1 MANTRRIG
9 VQLDFTANMS
19 QAKQAVN
26 EFKQSLT
33 NVMTTLPSNKMT
45 ATAVNSLKEAQ
56 VAAQQLDL
64 ALTRAFNKNTGN
76 INITKFS
83 QSLKS
88 SGTNVKQ
95 LSNSLLNAG
104 KVGQQSF
111 LAMARALQ
119 QVERSTITING
130 LTQRLVT
137 TLWNNVRWQVTSAAI
152 NSVTTSISDAVNHL
166 KDMDNAL
173 NKIRV
178 VSGDTKVE
186 MQGVA
191 KEARQMAK
199 DLKTSATEIVKAEL
213 IYRQQGDS
221 AELAAKK
228 AEITTKAAN
237 VSFNSSAEQMSE
249 YLTAIWNSYQVPED
263 QLELFVDKIA
273 KIGAETATSMEE
285 IATAMQKVASTAN
298 NVGVSYDQLAAV
310 IATVSSTTRQSA
322 ETVGTSFKTIFA
334 RIEDLKLGKTTE
346 DGIVLGTVSSDLEK
360 MGISIYDAQGELR
373 QLGDVLE
380 EMGAKWQTMSK
391 EEQVA
396 LAQTVG
402 GKRQYSMLM
411 ALMDN
416 WDMYSETVKE
426 AANAYGTLDEQQSIW
441 AESWEAHAQNIQV
454 SAENLYNTL
463 FKTDTFLDAMNFFAG
478 FLDRT
483 SDAVEA
489 VGGLGNILLWVTTI
503 VASKMTPQIMNG
515 INNIVSG
522 FDIIS
527 GRARKREIDLQNEL
541 TAQLKL
547 IQASQAY
554 TGQQKLE
561 AGFLAENAQQKQK
574 ILQIEQNLSDKQKEE
589 INSLLSVRNG
599 WQEIAL
605 QEQAAID
612 KNQEYI
618 ESLNVTKATGKYEMI
633 KDASVGISIKKPD
646 TSKYEGVSLTKKNIS
661 RVMDEGIQSVYGQ
674 NASYEELAFRI
685 GATTEQIERL
695 KKASSSEKQSLF
707 TQMFT
712 DIKIVKPQI
721 QEITSKVQEL
731 EETYQGKKITKSN
744 LAQVAQEGIKSVY
757 GQKASYEGL
766 ATSIG
771 ATEEQIKKLN
781 QATTA
786 AGKQTAFTQM
796 LQDMK
801 LIKVETSE
809 VNTKANKLVSKF
821 KEIGINKT
829 NLTRVAN
836 EGIQAVYGQGK
847 GIDYANLA
855 REIGATEV
863 QISKLQGKMSAD
875 KKRTMFAQ
883 ILQEMKLIK
892 PEMQDLNAE
901 VDKIFADAQTQNI
914 DFGRL
919 SAGLS
924 SLQSEVGDTV
934 LSTTQVEEK
943 LKELDIS
950 FETLP
955 ESIQKYIKSL
965 NGGKFSQTEFQTAV
979 DTANA
984 SYIDQLKNLNLSEEQ
999 FQKIKEILEQITG
1012 HYRQL
1017 AQATEEERQAQE
1029 RLNKELE
1036 KIKKVNAVASGFGEV
1051 ASNVMTASMAF
1062 TTLQSS
1068 IESFND
1074 GDVLA
1079 GVTSLSMTVVSLV
1092 PIIPKIVVGIRT
1104 VFDAIKAGSIELM
1117 TANAWIAVI
1126 SVALMGIVAI
1136 VKAIQANSL
1145 QAAAERLKESEEKV
1159 TSIKS
1164 ELEEI
1169 DSKIN
1174 DLTSSNETLTAEQAK
1189 QLQILKAQ
1197 KAEKEGLLEIA
1208 EQENAENRKEVVAKA
1223 TSELNKNEIYEK
1235 GQYSPEEL
1243 KLEGKVIVG
1252 TKYTTTVTGNK
1263 QFDSYEEAQKAV
1275 IEAGYSASE
1284 TTIDVAEN
1292 YKVLNKTQI
1301 EDVYNQVK
1309 DLAYTQTDQEFNDIK
1324 AQSTAQYFATIAA
1337 STEDATAAQKIYM
1350 SGLQQLFAYHSEFQ
1364 NTEENVNKLIEES
1377 AGNYAQVSGQIDIYH
1392 DAIEEMLGTE
1402 AADYW
1407 QKNTQQQFENFKS
1420 LKQIAEQCDITVD
1433 SLNDV
1438 DGALEELSKQTG
1450 IPQEILQ
1457 SLYQGGNLAYFA
1469 EGGFNSLKIAANNL
1483 SNISVDM
1490 NGVIS
1495 GLKDTS
1501 DEAIKALNLL
1511 LALNG
1516 LKIVKSS
1523 KINGKASSMTP
1534 KEATRRQTN
1543 AKIMKDAGFGSTW
1556 ADDVIN
1562 WQIESDIHLEKNGKR
1577 WNEGEIPNLQKYL
1590 YDQTTSGKTPSTPSN
1605 PGGDDKTTE
1614 EKDDDKADKIWWD
1627 NYEARKKQ
1635 IEEEFA
1641 AGKIDQDKYLS
1652 ELDAAYKDLISHY
1665 DTACEDHKDKILGEL
1680 DELKDKNASR
1690 NIELYKSIS
1699 DAIQTYGYASF
1710 NYKGEQRTIS
1720 SMEEAK
1726 KFWDTELAG
1735 QTIQDPIT
1743 GKPIS
1748 IYNRENQL
1756 DINDIEWN
1764 NAKNAT
1770 DKRLDDLTNNFN
1782 RGWVE
1787 FQDYWS
1793 QKESIYRSG
1802 AWDMDTNAMKQFY
1815 SKSDID
1821 KNLGREQMQ
1830 NDFLSWIDRSIQSNQ
1845 ELAEQGKPSDI
1856 FDLMQRISDAYTGFI
1871 PAWVKD
1877 QEFLDKIKEKM
1888 KTLRENYR
1896 QRINDQVGKGELTID
1911 QAELEMRRVNAVSIF
1926 GIEDYASEAGAQYN
1940 KDYEQRKKWRENR
1953 LAYGDYIEGTDPARK
1968 TEMLYENLRDAEDTF
1983 QEIAKLYSP
1992 DDDEYVKA
2000 LQNRF
2005 AAVESILEDAK
2016 KYIQESAD
2024 YLEWSKIFGFADGDN
2039 EILAA
2044 GRTFQKL
2051 FTIYGDSLSDKVAS
2065 GRLTLEK
2072 AVEMFKSTAKEQFQS
2087 YTSAIKEYAD
2097 FEREK
2102 TEEMINTQKTLLE
2115 NTASANQKNY
2125 DYQKSLRDSLHDINK
2140 ELATSL
2146 TMYDYLDEETR
2157 KLLFNTDDYLELSSK
2172 INELQEEGNALTDK
2186 YLKDIQGKSI
2196 EEQELITQAYEAQM
2210 ELKSKE
2216 YEIAKQDLE
2225 VAKKK
2230 LALQNVL
2237 NERNTRM
2244 FLNGQWTWVANQEEV
2259 AKAQQDL
2266 MDAQY
2271 QAESARLELEFTQEQ
2286 EKLNA
2291 RIRGLQEQL
2300 NIIADDFKRLDD
2312 LINGRDRS
2320 VVQSFEDLLG
2330 SVKQWQKDVI
2340 KAKEDILDYNVE
2352 AEANAKKE
2360 KDSGGSTGKNNSST
2374 KDTTDLANY
2383 LQRFGYGTDFWSEKE
2398 GKYVGLDQVKRVN
2411 ESTDYISVILKN
2423 GEVVRLAKHAT
2434 GGIFTVPHL
2443 AQFAE
2448 DGAEAVIPLSDKY
2461 RARGLELWNKA
2472 GNILGTLPQFSYK
2485 PSFAQNGEQT
2495 IEQKVYVNI
2504 HNEDSTDDFYEINNL
2519 V

>member
-45 ATAVNSLKEAQ
+45 STAVNSLKEAQ

-88 SGTNVKQ
+88 SGTDVKQ
-95 LSNSLLNAG
+95 LSVSLLNAG

-111 LAMARALQ
+111 LAMAKALQ
-119 QVERSTITING
+119 QVERSAITMNG
-130 LTQRLVT
+130 LVQRLTT

-152 NSVTTSISDAVNHL
+152 NTITTSVSDAVNHL

-173 NKIRV
+173 NSIRV

-186 MQGVA
+186 MKGVA
-191 KEARQMAK
+191 DEARRMAK

-213 IYRQQGDS
+213 IYRQQGDT
-221 AELAAKK
+221 AEMAAKK

-273 KIGAETATSMEE
+273 KVGAETATSMEE
-285 IATAMQKVASTAN
+285 IATAMQKVASVAN
-298 NVGVSYDQLAAV
+298 TTGMSYDQLAAA
-310 IATVSSTTRQSA
+310 ISTISSVSRQSA
-322 ETVGTSFKTIFA
+322 ETVGTSLKTVLA
-334 RIEDLKLGKTTE
+334 RMESLRAGETAEDGVVLGK
-346 DGIVLGTVSSDLEK
+346 VSQDLDK
-360 MGISIYDAQGELR
+360 LGISIYDANHELR
-373 QLGDVLE
+373 GTGEVIEELGEKWNTL
-380 EMGAKWQTMSK
+380 AKD
-391 EEQVA
+391 EQVA
-396 LAQTVG
+396 IAQTIG
-402 GKRQYSMLM
+402 SKTQYANFITLM
-411 ALMDN
+411 EN
-416 WDMYSETVKE
+416 FDMYKE
-426 AANAYGTLDEQQSIW
+426 ALKAAAGAQGTLNEQQDIW

-503 VASKMTPQIMNG
+503 VVSKMTPQIMNG
-515 INNIVSG
+515 INNVVNG

-527 GRARKREIDLQNEL
+527 GRARKREIELQNEL

-574 ILQIEQNLSDKQKEE
+574 ILKIEQNLSDQQKEKL
-589 INSLLSVRNG
+589 NSLISVKNG

-612 KNQEYI
+612 KSKEYLK
-618 ESLNVTKATGKYEMI
+618 SFNFTKTTGKYKI
-633 KDASVGISIKKPD
+633 NKDASVGFINQGKQYRNGK
-646 TSKYEGVSLTKKNIS
+646 TLTKSNLA
-661 RVMDEGIQSVYGQ
+661 RVATEGIQSVYGGG
-674 NASYEELAFRI
+674 ASYADLADKIGIAKEE
-685 GATTEQIERL
+685 
-695 KKASSSEKQSLF
+695 
-707 TQMFT
+707 
-712 DIKIVKPQI
+712 V
-721 QEITSKVQEL
+721 
-731 EETYQGKKITKSN
+731 
-744 LAQVAQEGIKSVY
+744 
-757 GQKASYEGL
+757 
-766 ATSIG
+766 
-771 ATEEQIKKLN
+771 KKL
-781 QATTA
+781 QDATNKKEYF
-786 AGKQTAFTQM
+786 AGL
-796 LQDMK
+796 LQKM
-801 LIKVETSE
+801 
-809 VNTKANKLVSKF
+809 
-821 KEIGINKT
+821 GI
-829 NLTRVAN
+829 
-836 EGIQAVYGQGK
+836 
-847 GIDYANLA
+847 
-855 REIGATEV
+855 
-863 QISKLQGKMSAD
+863 
-875 KKRTMFAQ
+875 
-883 ILQEMKLIK
+883 IK
-892 PEMQDLNAE
+892 PEL
-901 VDKIFADAQTQNI
+901 QN
-914 DFGRL
+914 
-919 SAGLS
+919 LS
-924 SLQSEVGDTV
+924 SEAKKMIGSFEDKNISFSKISQALNQLQAENGETV
-934 LSTTQVEEK
+934 LSTEQINKKFAECGIEIDK
-943 LKELDIS
+943 MPLK
-950 FETLP
+950 
-955 ESIQKYIKSL
+955 IQEYIKGL
-965 NGGKFSQTEFQTAV
+965 NGAQF
-979 DTANA
+979 
-984 SYIDQLKNLNLSEEQ
+984 SEET
-999 FQKIKEILEQITG
+999 FQAAVTEANNELIKEIISLTDN
-1012 HYRQL
+1012 
-1017 AQATEEERQAQE
+1017 TEEGIKLKKVLEDLAAGKRNLAKATAE
-1029 RLNKELE
+1029 AEEAEKRLNAE
-1036 KIKKVNAVASGFGEV
+1036 IKKMEGFTNFTDGLGRVAS
-1051 ASNVMTASMAF
+1051 ATMSATMAWTSF
-1062 TTLQSS
+1062 SS
-1068 IESFND
+1068 ALDSFKM
-1074 GDVLA
+1074 GDVEA
-1079 GVTSLSMTVVSLV
+1079 GISGLLMSIITLTPLLTQ
-1092 PIIPKIVVGIRT
+1092 IPKTII
-1104 VFDAIKAGSIELM
+1104 AIK
-1117 TANAWIAVI
+1117 TATDAASKSAAMANVWIAVI
-1126 SVALMGIVAI
+1126 TVALIAIIAI

-1145 QAAAERLKESEEKV
+1145 KAAAERLKESEEKV

-1189 QLQILKAQ
+1189 QLKILKAQ

-1208 EQENAENRKEVVAKA
+1208 EQENVENRKEVVAKA
-1223 TSELNKNEIYEK
+1223 TSELDKNELYEK
-1235 GQYSPEEL
+1235 GQYSPEAL
-1243 KLEGKVIVG
+1243 QLEGKVIVG

-1263 QFDSYEEAQKAV
+1263 QFDSYEEAQKAA

-1284 TTIDVAEN
+1284 TTIEVTEN
-1292 YKVLNKTQI
+1292 YRVLNKAQI

-1324 AQSTAQYFATIAA
+1324 AQATAQYFATIAA

-1350 SGLQQLFAYHSEFQ
+1350 SGLQQLFTYHSEFQ

-1377 AGNYAQVSGQIDIYH
+1377 AGNYAQVSGQVNTYYK
-1392 DAIEEMLGTE
+1392 AIEEMLGTE
-1402 AADYW
+1402 AAEYW
-1407 QKNTQQQFENFKS
+1407 RENTQQQFKNFKS
-1420 LKQIAEQCDITVD
+1420 LKQIAEQCGITVD
-1433 SLNDV
+1433 SLDDV

-1450 IPQEILQ
+1450 IPKEAIE
-1457 SLYQGGNLAYFA
+1457 SLYESGAMATFA
-1469 EGGFNSLKIAANNL
+1469 
-1483 SNISVDM
+1483 
-1490 NGVIS
+1490 
-1495 GLKDTS
+1495 
-1501 DEAIKALNLL
+1501 
-1511 LALNG
+1511 
-1516 LKIVKSS
+1516 
-1523 KINGKASSMTP
+1523 AS
-1534 KEATRRQTN
+1534 
-1543 AKIMKDAGFGSTW
+1543 GFGSLKSAMDTLNNVSVDATGLVTGLDTLTAQAAQALAAILSLANIEVKFV
-1556 ADDVIN
+1556 ADTSSQDFKNLSVGARRRLSNKKGGFDPTENENTIN
-1562 WQIESDIHLEKNGKR
+1562 RYRSAMRVQFYKNGVLLTDVSNMGDLVKKELDKI
-1577 WNEGEIPNLQKYL
+1577 WKP
-1590 YDQTTSGKTPSTPSN
+1590 TTGKTPPKDES
-1605 PGGDDKTTE
+1605 PGGGSTE

-1627 NYEARKKQ
+1627 DYEARKKQ
-1635 IEEEFA
+1635 IEENFE
-1641 AGKIDQDKYLS
+1641 AGKITQDKYLS
-1652 ELDAAYKDLISHY
+1652 DLDAAYNDLISHY
-1665 DTACEDHKDKILGEL
+1665 DNACEDHKNKILEEL
-1680 DELKDKNASR
+1680 NDLRDKNATR
-1690 NIELYKSIS
+1690 NIDLYKSIS

-1710 NYKGEQRTIS
+1710 NYKGQQRTIS

-1726 KFWDTELAG
+1726 KFWDDELAG
-1735 QTIQDPIT
+1735 QTIKDPVT

-1756 DINDIEWN
+1756 DINEIEWD
-1764 NAKNAT
+1764 NAKNAA
-1770 DKRLDDLTNNFN
+1770 DKRLDDLTDNFN

-1802 AWDMDTNAMKQFY
+1802 AWDMDTNAIKQFY

-1830 NDFLSWIDRSIQSNQ
+1830 NDFLSWVDRSIQSNQ

-1888 KTLRENYR
+1888 KALRENYR

-1926 GIEDYASEAGAQYN
+1926 GIENYASEAGAQYN

-1953 LAYGDYIEGTDPARK
+1953 LTYGDYIEGTDPARK

-1983 QEIAKLYSP
+1983 QEVAKLYSP

-2005 AAVESILEDAK
+2005 AAIESILEDAK

-2051 FTIYGDSLSDKVAS
+2051 FTIYGDSLSDMVAS
-2065 GRLTLEK
+2065 GQLTLEK

-2115 NTASANQKNY
+2115 NAVSANQKNY

-2172 INELQEEGNALTDK
+2172 INELQEEGNALTK
-2186 YLKDIQGKSI
+2186 QYLKDIQGKSI

-2300 NIIADDFKRLDD
+2300 NILDEDFQYLDD

-2320 VVQSFEDLLG
+2320 VVQSFEDLLD
-2330 SVKQWQKDVI
+2330 SVKGWQKDVI
-2340 KAKEDILDYNVE
+2340 KAREDILDYDVE

-2360 KDSGGSTGKNNSST
+2360 KVNSSTAKENSST
-2374 KDTTDLANY
+2374 KNTTDLANY

-2398 GKYVGLDQVKRVN
+2398 DKYVGLDQVKRVN

-2423 GEVVRLAKHAT
+2423 GEIVKLAKHAT

-2485 PSFAQNGEQT
+2485 PSFAESGEQT

-2504 HNEDSTDDFYEINNL
+2504 HNEDSTEDFYEINNL